1 MLVGAAFLG
10 VTIAFAKVSGIIKF
24 YSTPSFAKN
33 LNYVSKY
40 EPKGDDGGVGATE
53 EEIVDIAEGKIGKN
67 GQRPT
72 RRP

>member
-53 EEIVDIAEGKIGKN
+53 EEIVAEGKIGKN

>member
-1 MLVGAAFLG
+1 MLVGAAILG

-40 EPKGDDGGVGATE
+40 EPKGDGATE